1 MVIINTKAVEVS
13 IQAVSPELILSVPM
27 SCGSVGAAGA
37 AAASAAAG
45 AAESAA
51 GAEACA
57 ADGVVAGV
65 SSAHTAGMEI
75 VNSPRTTSRRNS
87 VVINAKPLLDC
98 LSVPLVCTNSY
109 DMRQND
115 DKNLSIADFAGL
127 GRSDDCL
134 DDLIGQ
140 RIH

>member
-75 VNSPRTTSRRNS
+75 VNSPRTTNRRNS
-87 VVINAKPLLDC
+87 VVINAKPLFRL
-98 LSVPLVCTNSY
+98 LERPARLY
-109 DMRQND
+109 EF
-115 DKNLSIADFAGL
+115 L
-127 GRSDDCL
+127 
-134 DDLIGQ
+134 
-140 RIH
+140 

>member
-37 AAASAAAG
+37 AASAAAG
-45 AAESAA
+45 AVESAA

-65 SSAHTAGMEI
+65 SSAHNGGDGD
-75 VNSPRTTSRRNS
+75 VNSP
-87 VVINAKPLLDC
+87 IK
-98 LSVPLVCTNSY
+98 TN
-109 DMRQND
+109 RP
-115 DKNLSIADFAGL
+115 
-127 GRSDDCL
+127 
-134 DDLIGQ
+134 
-140 RIH
+140 